1 MWRICIRFIHQV
13 IHYTRGVTDHFIDNR
28 CLRVASALSFTTL
41 LALVPLMTVVF
52 SMLSIFPVFE
62 SWVSEIESFLY
73 RNFMPSANAVVQQN
87 LHQFATQ
94 AGKLTAVGLFFLVL
108 SALFLLATIE
118 DAFNDIWRLK
128 RGRTIIQRVAI
139 YWTVITLGPLLIG
152 ISLSLS
158 SYLVSMSDS
167 VGIMTFGRFNI
178 IMLSL
183 LPFIFECMAFVGLYM
198 TVPNCRVRFCDALPG
213 GIVAALL
220 FEIAKSGFTYFVIS
234 FGTYQVIYG
243 ALATIP
249 LFLIW
254 LYLSWIV
261 VLVGAEIAA
270 VLPEFRQNKQPLL
283 ESKN

>member
-1 MWRICIRFIHQV
+1 MWRCCMRFLHQV
-13 IHYTRGVTDHFIDNR
+13 LQFTRSVTDHFFDNR

-62 SWVSEIESFLY
+62 GWVADIESFLY
-73 RNFMPSANAVVQQN
+73 RNFMPTANEVVQQN
-87 LHQFATQ
+87 LHDFTTQ

-108 SALFLLATIE
+108 SALLLLATIE
-118 DAFNDIWRLK
+118 DSFNDIWRLK
-128 RGRTIIQRVAI
+128 KGRTIIQRVVI
-139 YWTVITLGPLLIG
+139 YWAVITLGPLLIG

-158 SYLVSMSDS
+158 SYLVSITDS
-167 VGIMTFGRFNI
+167 VDILTFGRFNI
-178 IMLSL
+178 FMLSL
-183 LPFIFECMAFVGLYM
+183 LPFVFECMAFVGLYM

-220 FEIAKSGFTYFVIS
+220 FEVAKSGFTYYVLS

-270 VLPEFRQNKQPLL
+270 VLPEFRENKATT
-283 ESKN
+283 S

>member
-1 MWRICIRFIHQV
+1 MWAFLDRLLHQTLQFIL
-13 IHYTRGVTDHFIDNR
+13 GLADHFIEDR

-62 SWVSEIESFLY
+62 GLVAEVESFMY
-73 RNFMPSANAVVQQN
+73 RNFMPTTGEVVQQN

-94 AGKLTAVGLFFLVL
+94 AGKLTAVGLFFLVI

-128 RGRTIIQRVAI
+128 RGRSIIQRVMI

-158 SYLVSMSDS
+158 SYLVSMTDS
-167 VGIMTFGRFNI
+167 VGIPMVDRIGIFI
-178 IMLSL
+178 LSL

-198 TVPNCRVRFCDALPG
+198 TVPNCRVRFLDALPG

-220 FEIAKSGFTYFVIS
+220 FELAKSGFTHYVVS
-234 FGTYQVIYG
+234 LGTYQVIYG
-243 ALATIP
+243 ALASIP

-254 LYLSWIV
+254 VYLSWFV
-261 VLVGAEIAA
+261 VLVGAEITA
-270 VLPEFRQNKQPLL
+270 VLPKFRQTHK
-283 ESKN
+283 